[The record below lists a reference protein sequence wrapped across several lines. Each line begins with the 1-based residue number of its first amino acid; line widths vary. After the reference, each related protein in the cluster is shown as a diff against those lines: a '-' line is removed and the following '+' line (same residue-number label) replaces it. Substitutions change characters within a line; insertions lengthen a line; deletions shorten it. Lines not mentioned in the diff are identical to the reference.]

1 MKKLHLLLLR
11 SFAGPF
17 AGAFSVAL
25 FVLVLQFLAQYQ
37 QDIFGKGFGAG
48 VIAQIFGY
56 TAVQLTTLALPIA
69 MLIASLST
77 MGKLGETYELAA
89 MKSAGISLFRIL
101 RPLVVVAVLLAG
113 LSGLLSWHYIP
124 RINLKLYSLLYDVQ
138 QAKPQFFLTA
148 GLFDYKFDGFTLYFS
163 RRDDRGV
170 LYDLKIWDHSRA
182 PQFTKT
188 VTADSARM
196 WIDNEQLYLRLTLYS
211 GEQHETGGLSDDPK
225 GRLSYSRIVF
235 DSLHYKLDMS
245 GFGLQR
251 MDEQAFKSHQYMQ
264 TWQELRDTLKVM
276 DGIPKATLA
285 RAVEYERG
293 HLRSLF
299 DPPKLKRTPAY
310 APDTSR
316 SILSWFPPEKR
327 QTILATALNQARG
340 LKAYM
345 TSTREQ
351 HLYEETQ
358 LSRYRIELY
367 LKYTLPLACVL
378 MLFIGAPL
386 GAIIRK
392 GGLGM
397 PTVVSVGFFIV
408 FYSLMAQGRR
418 LSYKLVVEEWF
429 GIWMPLMFMA
439 PIALY
444 LTYQSATDSRLFD
457 VSSWKMLLRRLVGKN
472 RTRRRD

>member
-1 MKKLHLLLLR
+1 MKKLHLLVLR

-37 QDIFGKGFGAG
+37 QDIFGKGFGGG

-56 TAVQLTTLALPIA
+56 TAVQLTVLALPIA
-69 MLIASLST
+69 VLIASLST

-101 RPLVVVAVLLAG
+101 RPLLGVVLLLTF
-113 LSGLLSWHYIP
+113 LSGGLAWYVIP
-124 RINLKLYSLLYDVQ
+124 KINLKLYSLLYDVQ

-148 GLFDYKFDGFTLYFS
+148 GLFDYKFDGFTLYFA
-163 RRDDRGV
+163 RRDDRG
-170 LYDLKIWDHSRA
+170 LLHDLKIWDHSRA

-196 WIDNEQLYLRLTLYS
+196 WIDQEQLYLRMTLYH

-225 GRLSYSRIVF
+225 GRLSYSHLVF
-235 DSLHYKLDMS
+235 DSLQYKLDMS

-251 MDEQAFKSHQYMQ
+251 LDEQAFKSHQYMQ
-264 TWQELRDTLKVM
+264 TWWELRDTLKVM
-276 DGIPKATLA
+276 AEIPPATLR
-285 RAVEYERG
+285 RAVEYERNQLTALHTRCG
-293 HLRSLF
+293 SPIPDSLVA
-299 DPPKLKRTPAY
+299 R
-310 APDTSR
+310 DTAGSV
-316 SILSWFPPEKR
+316 LDWFPPEQR
-327 QTILATALNQARG
+327 ATILASALNQARG
-340 LKAYM
+340 LKAYA
-345 TSTREQ
+345 TSTRETYD
-351 HLYEETQ
+351 YEDTQ
-358 LSRYRIELY
+358 LSRFRIEWY

-397 PTVVSVGFFIV
+397 PTVVSVGFFIL
-408 FYSLMAQGRR
+408 FYVLMAQGRK
-418 LSYKLVVEEWF
+418 LAYKHVVEEWF
-429 GIWMPLMFMA
+429 GVWMPILVLA
-439 PIALY
+439 PISIY
-444 LTYQSATDSRLFD
+444 LTWQSATDSRLFD
-457 VSSWKMLLRRLVGKN
+457 LSSWRLVGLGLL
-472 RTRRRD
+472 RPFLRRR